1 MNVKRCMSEVFY
13 FLFVKKI
20 MNVHTIKILP
30 EIQVSVAVLNNE
42 RFLVFRNSSETRYVF
57 LESYINVEKKED
69 SLILI
74 NNLNSN
80 IKENLFSL
88 FLDKVEFV
96 MKNLTVIFK
105 KKLLLK
111 GLGFRCNVNEKL
123 KTVEFKLGF
132 SHLLNL
138 DIPENVKMT
147 VRKSY
152 INIESSNNV
161 LLGNFINKI
170 ISLKKPDSYKGKGF
184 WHKYQ
189 KITLKAVKKK

>member
-1 MNVKRCMSEVFY
+1 M
-13 FLFVKKI
+13 
-20 MNVHTIKILP
+20 P

-57 LESYINVEKKED
+57 LESYINVEKRDEF
-69 SLILI
+69 LILE
-74 NNLNSN
+74 NKLNF
-80 IKENLFSL
+80 KTDDNLFTL
-88 FLDKVEFV
+88 FVNKVDFV
-96 MKNLTVIFK
+96 IKNLTVIYK
-105 KKLLLK
+105 KKLILK
-111 GLGFRCNVNEKL
+111 GLGFRCNVNEKS
-123 KTVEFKLGF
+123 KTFEFKLGF

-138 DIPENVKMT
+138 NIPENIKMT

-184 WHKYQ
+184 
-189 KITLKAVKKK
+189 